1 MISDF
6 SKEQWSAVYRA
17 AKDEF
22 STYCTR
28 CLNLDMS
35 RGKPSSLQLNVTEGL
50 LQALQTN
57 ADCYGEEG
65 TDYRNYGIL
74 NGIPEAR
81 RFFAELFEVPAEN
94 VVVGGNSS
102 LNMMYDSIVTA
113 MLFGV
118 PGSVRPWSREK
129 KIRWICPA
137 PGYDRHFAICES
149 LGIEMIPVEM
159 KEDGP
164 DMDRIEELCAADD
177 SIKGMWSVPKYS
189 NPEGKTY
196 SDEVVRRLASMKAA
210 PDFRIYWDNAYIV
223 HDLADKSDKLLNL
236 FDECV
241 KAGNPN
247 RVLTFTS
254 TSKISFPGSGVAA
267 MAASEDNIKA
277 LNAVKTFQTI
287 GPDKLNQLRHVRYFK
302 NKQGIVEHMKRHAE
316 YLRPHFDVALK
327 ELNLQLKDDGYA
339 TWTVP
344 NGGYFLSLDLVDGSA
359 KRVEELMKQAGV
371 VITPAGAAFP
381 YHHDPKDRNLRIAP
395 TYPPVEELET
405 CIRLLCVCVKL
416 ATAERHLKSAN

>member
-1 MISDF
+1 MISQF
-6 SKEQWSAVYRA
+6 SKEEWSAIYRA

-22 STYCTR
+22 STYCNR
-28 CLNLDMS
+28 CLDLDMS
-35 RGKPSSLQLNVTEGL
+35 RGKPSSLQLDVTEGML
-50 LQALQTN
+50 KVLQTN
-57 ADCYGEEG
+57 ADCYGEDG

-74 NGIPEAR
+74 DGIPEAR
-81 RFFAELFEVPAEN
+81 KLFADIFEVPEKN

-118 PGSVRPWSREK
+118 PGSVRPWCREDK
-129 KIRWICPA
+129 VRWLCPA

-149 LGIEMIPVEM
+149 LGIEMIPIEM
-159 KEDGP
+159 TADGP
-164 DMDRIEELCAADD
+164 DMDKIEALCAEHNC
-177 SIKGMWSVPKYS
+177 IKGMWCVPKYS

-196 SDEVVRRLASMKAA
+196 SDETVRRLASMKAA

-223 HDLADKSDKLLNL
+223 HDLGDKSDKLLNL

-247 RVLTFTS
+247 RVMTFTS
-254 TSKISFPGSGVAA
+254 TSKISFPGAGVAA
-267 MAASEDNIKA
+267 MATSAANIKA
-277 LNAVKTFQTI
+277 LNAVKTYQTI
-287 GPDKLNQLRHVRYFK
+287 GPDKLNQLRHVKYFK
-302 NKQGIVEHMKRHAE
+302 NKQGIIDHMKKHAE
-316 YLRPHFDVALK
+316 YLRPQFDVALA
-327 ELNLQLKDDGYA
+327 EMNAQLKEDGYA

-344 NGGYFLSLDLVDGSA
+344 NGGYFLSLDLQDASA

-371 VITPAGAAFP
+371 KITPAGSSFP

-395 TYPPVEELET
+395 TYPPVEELKT
-405 CIRLLCVCVKL
+405 CIQLLCVCIKL
-416 ATAERHLKSAN
+416 ATAENHLK